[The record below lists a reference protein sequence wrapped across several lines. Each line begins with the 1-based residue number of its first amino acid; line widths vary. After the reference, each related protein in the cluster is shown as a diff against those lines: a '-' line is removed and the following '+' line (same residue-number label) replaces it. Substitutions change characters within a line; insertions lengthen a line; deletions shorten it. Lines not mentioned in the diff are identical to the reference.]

1 MIARLL
7 KNIFASNKSSRL
19 PDVDSIISQTRKQ
32 YACGE
37 YEAAA
42 DIINPY
48 LSIMTDNVDA
58 LILIGDL
65 QIQLRNVVA
74 AHYSYSLA
82 RDLQPKQDRL
92 YYMIG
97 QGFEKMYCLEDA
109 IDCYQRSLALNSGFS
124 ESKNAMEVAYTKRY
138 SWQRERAKA

>member
-7 KNIFASNKSSRL
+7 KNIFAGNKSSRL

-37 YEAAA
+37 YEEAA